1 MLAADQSRVCI
12 TYKNSHYLVPLE
24 FILHVH
30 PGGQRLILP
39 YVNQD
44 ITQAFVEA
52 KHSDMA
58 VQLLERWMEGAP
70 AGHPQIGPSSSAATL
85 MQLNGLGN
93 EGRHAERIWKALM
106 VAITG
111 ASIIAVVLSRS

>member
-1 MLAADQSRVCI
+1 MLVSDQSRVRI

-24 FILHVH
+24 FILRVH

-44 ITQAFVEA
+44 ITRAFVEA

-70 AGHPQIGPSSSAATL
+70 AGHSQIVPSSSAATV
-85 MQLNGLGN
+85 MQLNGHGN
-93 EGRHAERIWKALM
+93 EGRHAERIWKALV

-111 ASIIAVVLSRS
+111 VSSIAAVLSRS